1 MSGAGRAAAA
11 PSGPVQI
18 DGGGL
23 AELTC
28 ARLLVGRGHRVRLPP
43 PGPGMAGERP
53 LLLTGPALELLG
65 SLWGPGLLDGAWEVT
80 HRQVRW
86 GDGPPT
92 RFAQPARVV
101 DGADVAVRM
110 RERLAEHGV
119 DARRADLPAGPPGWV
134 VTARADRPPRLS
146 TGRDAA
152 ARGERPGPPAGP
164 PVPSPVKAPVPSR
177 ALSSAPS
184 SPERASGRRRLL
196 AGTAPLHPGAD
207 ERTAVLGTAGTGWA
221 HLTPL
226 GHGAALVQA
235 MVPGP
240 AGDPVALLARLA
252 AETGLGA
259 LLRHPPRS
267 AAAIPAAPLL
277 HPAPATPPAGDAPGR
292 LLVGAGAIRYD
303 PLSGTGTAQALR
315 TAILAA
321 AVIDAAARGTAA
333 PRALC
338 AHYTARLRA
347 AYAEHQRSCV
357 RLYGSA
363 FTGLAWSDEL
373 DAARALA
380 APGRP

>member
-1 MSGAGRAAAA
+1 MPPPAGPPR
-11 PSGPVQI
+11 
-18 DGGGL
+18 
-23 AELTC
+23 
-28 ARLLVGRGHRVRLPP
+28 P
-43 PGPGMAGERP
+43 PGPGAQLRVFRSAHGAHLFVADGSRVYDLPEPVAARVERWTAAP
-53 LLLTGPALELLG
+53 EGSVADLTRELDLP
-65 SLWGPGLLDGAWEVT
+65 LWGEPRCMTRAMT
-80 HRQVRW
+80 PR
-86 GDGPPT
+86 GPPT

-110 RERLAEHGV
+110 RERLAEHGM
-119 DARRADLPAGPPGWV
+119 DARRADPPVGPPGWV
-134 VTARADRPPRLS
+134 VTARADRPPGPS

-152 ARGERPGPPAGP
+152 ARGERPGSPAGP
-164 PVPSPVKAPVPSR
+164 RVPSR
-177 ALSSAPS
+177 ALSSSPS
-184 SPERASGRRRLL
+184 APERASGRRRLL
-196 AGTAPLHPGAD
+196 AGTAPLRPGAD
-207 ERTAVLGTAGTGWA
+207 ERTAVLGTAETGWA

-226 GHGAALVQA
+226 GRGAALVQA

-277 HPAPATPPAGDAPGR
+277 HPAPATPPAADAPGR

-315 TAILAA
+315 TGILAA

-333 PRALC
+333 PGALC
-338 AHYTARLRA
+338 AHYSARLRA
-347 AYAEHQRSCV
+347 AYADHQRSCV

-363 FTGLAWSDEL
+363 FPGPAWSDEL
-373 DAARALA
+373 DAARAASA
-380 APGRP
+380 AGWP

>member
-11 PSGPVQI
+11 PSGPVEI
-18 DGGGL
+18 GGAGL

-43 PGPGMAGERP
+43 PPGPDTAGERP
-53 LLLTGPALELLG
+53 LLLTGPALELLD
-65 SLWGPGLLDGAWEVT
+65 SLWGPGLLDDAWEVS

-86 GDGPPT
+86 GGGHRPGSHSPPGSWTGPTWPSACGNGWRST
-92 RFAQPARVV
+92 AWTHEGRIRRWVRPAGWWRPART
-101 DGADVAVRM
+101 GHAA
-110 RERLAEHGV
+110 
-119 DARRADLPAGPPGWV
+119 P
-134 VTARADRPPRLS
+134 S

-152 ARGERPGPPAGP
+152 ARGERPGSPAGP
-164 PVPSPVKAPVPSR
+164 RVPSR
-177 ALSSAPS
+177 ALSSSPS
-184 SPERASGRRRLL
+184 APERASGCRRLL
-196 AGTAPLHPGAD
+196 AGTAPLRPGAD
-207 ERTAVLGTAGTGWA
+207 ERTAVLGTAETGWA

-226 GHGAALVQA
+226 GRGAALVQA

-277 HPAPATPPAGDAPGR
+277 HPAPATPPAADAPGR

-315 TAILAA
+315 TGILAA

-333 PRALC
+333 PGALC

-347 AYAEHQRSCV
+347 AYADHQRSCV

-363 FTGLAWSDEL
+363 FPGPAWSDEL
-373 DAARALA
+373 DAARAASA
-380 APGRP
+380 AGWP